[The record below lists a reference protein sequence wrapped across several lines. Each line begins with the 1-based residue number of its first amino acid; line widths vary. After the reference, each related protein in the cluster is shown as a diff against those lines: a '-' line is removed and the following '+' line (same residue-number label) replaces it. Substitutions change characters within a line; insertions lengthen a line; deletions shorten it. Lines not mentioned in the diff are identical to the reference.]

1 MDKIY
6 YSMQISFT
14 SRVDGVHTVQ
24 PATPWRKDA
33 KDLFQ
38 NKSYGAETIYL
49 KEDKSNA

>member
-1 MDKIY
+1 M
-6 YSMQISFT
+6 
-14 SRVDGVHTVQ
+14 VQ

-49 KEDKSNA
+49 KEDKSNAQVSERTLSFSDRLALREA